1 MALFAGAAIILII
14 DAIMAAVF
22 LFSFLLS
29 GLAEHGFRAIRGP

>member
-14 DAIMAAVF
+14 DVIMAAVF

-29 GLAEHGFRAIRGP
+29 G